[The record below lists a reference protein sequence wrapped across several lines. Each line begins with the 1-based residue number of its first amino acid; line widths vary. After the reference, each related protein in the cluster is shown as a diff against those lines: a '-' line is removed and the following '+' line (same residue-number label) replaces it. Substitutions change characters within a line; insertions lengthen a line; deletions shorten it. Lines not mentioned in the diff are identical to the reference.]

1 MSLCNFFIQ
10 VFMIENKNMLFWF
23 VQGRVRVLGDKTSN
37 DFMKNLT
44 DRPIVL
50 FEVFALRQS

>member
-1 MSLCNFFIQ
+1 
-10 VFMIENKNMLFWF
+10 MIENKNMFFWF

-37 DFMKNLT
+37 DFMKTLT
-44 DRPIVL
+44 DRLIVL